1 MFETIRLVL
10 QILPLI
16 IAVTKQ
22 LEEQFPESGLGK
34 MKMSLI
40 IETVRATL
48 SGSQELVPVITKV
61 IDVVVMVFNNFG
73 VFNKA
78 KV

>member
-10 QILPLI
+10 QLLPLI
-16 IAVTKQ
+16 ISVTKQ

-34 MKMSLI
+34 MKLSLI
-40 IETVRATL
+40 IESVKASL
-48 SGSQELVPVITKV
+48 GNSQDLVPTITKV

-73 VFNKA
+73 VFNKT